1 MATAWPPQAGG
12 VEYPVAVALAEA
24 VPTLPKGPG
33 WWYEIKF
40 DGHRT
45 VLWRDAETVRL
56 QARSGRT
63 VTTAWMDLAVAGM
76 RALRPG
82 TVLDG
87 EAVIYAENRI
97 DFAAAQSRANSG
109 PARAGTRCAPP
120 CLLCRVR
127 CPRLRRPGRPRASV
141 HRTPRSAS

>member
-1 MATAWPPQAGG
+1 M
-12 VEYPVAVALAEA
+12 EYPVAVALAEA
-24 VPTLPKGPG
+24 VPTLPRGKG

-63 VTTAWMDLAVAGM
+63 ATSAWMDLAVAGM
-76 RALRPG
+76 NSLPPG

-87 EAVIYAENRI
+87 EA
-97 DFAAAQSRANSG
+97 AAANASAKSSPGQNYSSSSPRCSS
-109 PARAGTRCAPP
+109 TR
-120 CLLCRVR
+120 
-127 CPRLRRPGRPRASV
+127 G
-141 HRTPRSAS
+141 